1 MQQRTIQQPINLEGI
16 GLHSGNPVHLRFSPA
31 PIDYGIQFLR
41 SDVAQAKPIPAI
53 YHAVTDTMM
62 SSNLTNELGQRIGTV
77 EHLMSAIA
85 ALQID
90 NLQIEVSAP
99 EIPIMDGSA
108 IEFVQVLQ
116 QAGIAEQTSA
126 KRYIQVLQPIEV
138 RVEDKVAGFR
148 PYNGFVLDFQ
158 IDFNHP
164 AFNSSHQ
171 KFKLDFNE
179 GNFIEHI
186 AKARTFGFLKDIEYL
201 KSNNLGLGGS
211 MQNAIVLDDSGV
223 LNPEGLRFDDEF
235 VRHKVLDAIGDL
247 YLAGHQ
253 ILGEFYAYK
262 SGHALNNK
270 LLQALFSDENNYK
283 VVTKNDNVN

>member
-99 EIPIMDGSA
+99 EIPIMDGSSKP
-108 IEFVQVLQ
+108 FVQEIKRVGKEEQ
-116 QAGIAEQTSA
+116 QAERLYLELTENIKWEDVENAEVSEA
-126 KRYIQVLQPIEV
+126 
-138 RVEDKVAGFR
+138 DK
-148 PYNGFVLDFQ
+148 
-158 IDFNHP
+158 NHP
-164 AFNSSHQ
+164 
-171 KFKLDFNE
+171 L
-179 GNFIEHI
+179 
-186 AKARTFGFLKDIEYL
+186 LKDVKAL
-201 KSNNLGLGGS
+201 K
-211 MQNAIVLDDSGV
+211 A
-223 LNPEGLRFDDEF
+223 DE
-235 VRHKVLDAIGDL
+235 L
-247 YLAGHQ
+247 
-253 ILGEFYAYK
+253 
-262 SGHALNNK
+262 
-270 LLQALFSDENNYK
+270 
-283 VVTKNDNVN
+283 

>member
-1 MQQRTIQQPINLEGI
+1 MKASAYIAVTLYTCA
-16 GLHSGNPVHLRFSPA
+16 FSPA

-77 EHLMSAIA
+77 EHLMSVIA

-148 PYNGFVLDFQ
+148 PYDGFVLDFQ

-164 AFNSSHQ
+164 AFNASHQ
-171 KFKLDFNE
+171 SLNW
-179 GNFIEHI
+179 ILM
-186 AKARTFGFLKDIEYL
+186 KAILSSILPKGRTFGFLKDIEYL
-201 KSNNLGLGGS
+201 K
-211 MQNAIVLDDSGV
+211 AI
-223 LNPEGLRFDDEF
+223 
-235 VRHKVLDAIGDL
+235 
-247 YLAGHQ
+247 
-253 ILGEFYAYK
+253 
-262 SGHALNNK
+262 
-270 LLQALFSDENNYK
+270 
-283 VVTKNDNVN
+283 T

>member
-41 SDVAQAKPIPAI
+41 SDVADAQPIPAI

-116 QAGIAEQTSA
+116 QAGIAEQ
-126 KRYIQVLQPIEV
+126 
-138 RVEDKVAGFR
+138 
-148 PYNGFVLDFQ
+148 DF
-158 IDFNHP
+158 I
-164 AFNSSHQ
+164 
-171 KFKLDFNE
+171 
-179 GNFIEHI
+179 
-186 AKARTFGFLKDIEYL
+186 R
-201 KSNNLGLGGS
+201 
-211 MQNAIVLDDSGV
+211 
-223 LNPEGLRFDDEF
+223 R
-235 VRHKVLDAIGDL
+235 
-247 YLAGHQ
+247 
-253 ILGEFYAYK
+253 
-262 SGHALNNK
+262 
-270 LLQALFSDENNYK
+270 
-283 VVTKNDNVN
+283 